1 MADKF
6 TKTEEPAGVGDDWK
20 DVNVAKEHQPAKQTS
35 NHSYRNMEEEL
46 TRIEEDITRLGV
58 DKTALVAEMA
68 KVKTAAEAQVKQKK
82 NKQI

>member
-35 NHSYRNMEEEL
+35 NHSYRRMEADL
-46 TRIEEDITRLGV
+46 AIIDGDITSLGER
-58 DKTALVAEMA
+58 KTALEAEMA
-68 KVKTAAEAQVKQKK
+68 KVKIAVEA
-82 NKQI
+82 

>member
-35 NHSYRNMEEEL
+35 NHSYRRMEQDLAHLNEN
-46 TRIEEDITRLGV
+46 ITRLGV

-68 KVKTAAEAQVKQKK
+68 KVKTAAEA
-82 NKQI
+82 

>member
-35 NHSYRNMEEEL
+35 NHNYRNMEENL
-46 TRIEEDITRLGV
+46 ASIEKEITRLGV
-58 DKTALVAEMA
+58 QKTTLEAEMA
-68 KVKTAAEAQVKQKK
+68 KVKTAAEA
-82 NKQI
+82 